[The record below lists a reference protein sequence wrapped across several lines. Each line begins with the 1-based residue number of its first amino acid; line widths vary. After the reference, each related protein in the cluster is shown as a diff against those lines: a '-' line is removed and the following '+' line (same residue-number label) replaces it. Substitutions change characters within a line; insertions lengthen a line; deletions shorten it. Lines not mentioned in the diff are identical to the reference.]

1 MTGDI
6 VINLRG
12 GKHTLTSPLTL
23 TAQDSGTGGFK
34 VIYRS
39 YPGER
44 AVISGGQTI
53 TGWNL
58 FDAGKNLY
66 RASAPNI
73 NTRQLYVNGAKAQR
87 ARSSQNP
94 AGFTKTSSGFTTTN
108 PAIAGYRNL
117 TEVELVGFHG
127 WRDFYCRIGG
137 VSGGNI
143 TMQNPCWNNSQR
155 SLPGVA
161 FNTVSY
167 IENAYELLD
176 AAGEWY
182 YDRPAGYIYYIPRAG
197 ENMASAEVIAPK
209 SEKLIDGQG
218 TPGAPVHDI
227 SFTGLTFAYAG
238 WNFPSSANGYV
249 VYQTGFYIDTAAPKL
264 VPGNVHFTAAR
275 NVIFQDNVFAHLGA
289 AGLNFEN
296 SSQNITIL
304 ANKFEDISSNAISL
318 GNVWDEATTNTNN
331 QNRNFSVANNYITRT
346 GFEYYDA
353 SGIMGG
359 YLDAADISHNEIYNI
374 SHSPV
379 TLGWGWGTNS
389 YAKNNS
395 VSYNYLHKFTQVL
408 EDSAGV
414 YTLSSQP
421 GTQIHHNHIDQAI
434 RNFGCLYPDEGS
446 ANINWHQNVCQ
457 GVPQWL
463 HIWTGSIHDNMVQ
476 NNYSDTANMENK
488 GTNNTVNS
496 NNVITGGNW
505 PAEAQSIM
513 AGAGI
518 EAAYAGVKTL
528 PLPIAQ

>member
-1 MTGDI
+1 MT
-6 VINLRG
+6 
-12 GKHTLTSPLTL
+12 
-23 TAQDSGTGGFK
+23 
-34 VIYRS
+34 
-39 YPGER
+39 
-44 AVISGGQTI
+44 
-53 TGWNL
+53 
-58 FDAGKNLY
+58 
-66 RASAPNI
+66 
-73 NTRQLYVNGAKAQR
+73 
-87 ARSSQNP
+87 
-94 AGFTKTSSGFTTTN
+94 
-108 PAIAGYRNL
+108 
-117 TEVELVGFHG
+117 
-127 WRDFYCRIGG
+127 
-137 VSGGNI
+137 
-143 TMQNPCWNNSQR
+143 
-155 SLPGVA
+155 
-161 FNTVSY
+161 
-167 IENAYELLD
+167 
-176 AAGEWY
+176 
-182 YDRPAGYIYYIPRAG
+182 
-197 ENMASAEVIAPK
+197 SAEVIAPK

-218 TPGAPVHDI
+218 TPSAPVHDI

-289 AGLNFEN
+289 AGLNFGN

-318 GNVWDEATTNTNN
+318 GNVSDEATTNTNN

-359 YLDAADISHNEIYNI
+359 YLDAANISHNEIYDI

-379 TLGWGWGTNS
+379 TLGWGWGRNS

-408 EDSAGV
+408 EDSGGV

-421 GTQIHHNHIDQAI
+421 GTQVHHNHIDHAI

-446 ANINWHQNVCQ
+446 ANINWHHNVCQ

-463 HIWTGSIHDNMVQ
+463 HIWTGSIHDNVVQ
-476 NNYSDTANMENK
+476 NNYSDTTNMENK
-488 GTNNTVNS
+488 GTNNTVNN

-518 EAAYAGVKTL
+518 EAAYASVKTL
-528 PLPIAQ
+528 PLPTSGGG